1 MCVCV
6 VNLETRFKRIYKC
19 INICV
24 LWPMHF
30 VLVAAFHLPSAEC
43 KYLWLIDIVQKL
55 HFAFA
60 SICRFAKRKMK
71 ITGACRAIL
80 PSSENVAHFP
90 GHFCHRFSVACHLC
104 NRYSPIKQAV
114 CLFDFLFV
122 KYLAGFCCR
131 DYLCPPA
138 RPLVALGSFEGSR
151 HFGPRP
157 RTVIRRPLTTPPTF
171 SAFPPKIL
179 KCNSRMV
186 HRAVGHGTKWLVNDL
201 GKYFVYALKVLVLYY
216 FYFVE

>member
-71 ITGACRAIL
+71 ITRACRAIL

-104 NRYSPIKQAV
+104 NRYSPIKQALPV
-114 CLFDFLFV
+114 CLFDFFLCQILGWVSLLWLFV
-122 KYLAGFCCR
+122 SS
-131 DYLCPPA
+131 CPPTCCS
-138 RPLVALGSFEGSR
+138 RIFWGFEAFWTKAEDS
-151 HFGPRP
+151 HPS
-157 RTVIRRPLTTPPTF
+157 PPNHASHVF
-171 SAFPPKIL
+171 RFPPKNPQMQFENGSQG
-179 KCNSRMV
+179 CWPW
-186 HRAVGHGTKWLVNDL
+186 H
-201 GKYFVYALKVLVLYY
+201 
-216 FYFVE
+216 